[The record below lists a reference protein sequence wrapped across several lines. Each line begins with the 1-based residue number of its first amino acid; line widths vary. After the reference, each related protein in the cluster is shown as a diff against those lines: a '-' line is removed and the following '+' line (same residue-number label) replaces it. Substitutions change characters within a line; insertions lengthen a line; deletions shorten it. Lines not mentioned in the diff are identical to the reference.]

1 MHAMAII
8 FATGV
13 RFSMMGTNPLR
24 TAARKS
30 IRALSKSSGML
41 PGSTCRTPTCG
52 TLAPGIA
59 ANELADPPNG
69 EHASTGESVL
79 EELGSVGAAEPIA
92 WVVTAAPTPRTTAN
106 APTWPMRLA

>member
-1 MHAMAII
+1 
-8 FATGV
+8 
-13 RFSMMGTNPLR
+13 MGTNPLR

-52 TLAPGIA
+52 KGQLAPGIA

-92 WVVTAAPTPRTTAN
+92 VGSHRRPHPQDN
-106 APTWPMRLA
+106 G